1 MRNQVDNQVNDQP
14 SPPKKEKNS
23 NSSVQEN
30 LQNEHVCR
38 YPQQHPKQWE
48 QPFLA
53 PKDIMHENGE
63 VQT

>member
-1 MRNQVDNQVNDQP
+1 MRNQDDNQVNDQP
-14 SPPKKEKNS
+14 PEKKEKNF

-30 LQNEHVCR
+30 LQNEPVCR
-38 YPQQHPKQWE
+38 YPQQHPKHWE